1 MAPRIPPRGVWVPVP
16 TFFQD
21 PAGPS
26 LTSSAQPAVNL
37 DHQVA
42 HAVQLA
48 EDGITGLVLLGS
60 SGEAVHLSRQ
70 ERAAL
75 VRAVRDG
82 LEGADPPHKNYPIM
96 AGVLTNG
103 IDETI
108 QQLEDFADA
117 GADWGLVLV
126 PGYFGGGVTQD
137 GIVQYFSIL
146 AERSRIPLL
155 VYNYPGVTNGVT
167 VLPETYRRLAAI
179 EGVVGCKMSHG
190 NVSHHIQ
197 VSLDPDI
204 NQDTFRVFS
213 GFGQQLG
220 PIVLFGAAGVIDG
233 LSAFYPKTVVRL
245 FDVLNKGP
253 HDEKAKS
260 QIATLQYIVSRAE
273 EFIVRYGI
281 AAIKEGVFRVKGFG
295 TPAGV
300 RPPLVGR
307 LKEEEWQKAR
317 DDFLLGIEAFEN
329 SL

>member
-1 MAPRIPPRGVWVPVP
+1 MTSRVPPRGVWVPVP
-16 TFFQD
+16 TLFSD
-21 PAGPS
+21 PADGILS
-26 LTSSAQPAVNL
+26 SSAQAAVNL
-37 DHQVA
+37 EHQVA

-48 EDGITGLVLLGS
+48 RDGITGLVLLGS
-60 SGEAVHLSRQ
+60 SGEAVHLSRS
-70 ERAAL
+70 ERSGL
-75 VRAVRDG
+75 VKAVREG
-82 LEGADPPHKNYPIM
+82 LNDAGFPDYPIM

-108 QQLEDFADA
+108 QQLQDFAEA
-117 GADWGLVLV
+117 GAQWGLVLV
-126 PGYFGGGVTQD
+126 PGYFGAGVTQD
-137 GIVQYFSIL
+137 GIVQYFSRL
-146 AERSRIPLL
+146 AEADILPLL

-179 EGVVGCKMSHG
+179 KGVVGCKMSHG

-197 VSLDPDI
+197 VSLDPEIDR
-204 NQDTFRVFS
+204 NNFRVFS

-245 FDVLNKGP
+245 FNVLENGP
-253 HDEKAKS
+253 HNDKGKE
-260 QIATLQYIVSRAE
+260 QIAALQYIVSRAE

-281 AAIKEGVFRVKGFG
+281 AAIKEGVFRVKGYG

-317 DDFLLGIEAFEN
+317 EEFLLGIEAFER
-329 SL
+329 SLE